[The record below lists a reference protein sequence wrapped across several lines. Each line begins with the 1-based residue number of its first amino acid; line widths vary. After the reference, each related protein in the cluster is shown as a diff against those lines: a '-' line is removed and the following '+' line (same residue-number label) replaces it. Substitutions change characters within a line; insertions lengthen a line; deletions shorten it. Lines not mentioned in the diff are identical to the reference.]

1 MLGYEYLK
9 TKTPPHPPAP
19 PPIWRDRTS
28 VRTSWRGYG
37 GFRQGWMLN
46 VVSTKRLRRCGDET
60 CMWSQRG
67 QRKQCRGLNFLS
79 KGKGEALAGQGILF
93 TNVTLWSKKMQM
105 GVKRERDGVGEYKSV
120 SLSMWPLYI
129 LSLIFPHVIFY
140 LFIIIFY
147 TKWWP
152 ANIQWSVQ
160 NLWIINKS
168 FWD

>member
-9 TKTPPHPPAP
+9 TKTPRPPLFDV
-19 PPIWRDRTS
+19 IV
-28 VRTSWRGYG
+28 VRLKPANEVMED
-37 GFRQGWMLN
+37 FRQGWMFNL
-46 VVSTKRLRRCGDET
+46 VSTKGLRCCGDET